1 MHLHEQDFLMRQ
13 IQILTQ
19 LLQQIIFK
27 KNQNRYEEA
36 VEEIQ
41 NALTKL
47 TKNHPKAF
55 HQLDFEET
63 LELFTDDNTYQS
75 ELALAVADL
84 LVEQGKLLHEESFER
99 SQKSMGQ
106 ALILY
111 KRSLQD
117 SNASVPLDINRK
129 IDNLGDKV
137 LANHLER
144 INNILN

>member
-1 MHLHEQDFLMRQ
+1 MPLHEQDFLMRQ

-27 KNQNRYEEA
+27 KNQNQYQEA

-41 NALTKL
+41 NALKKL
-47 TKNHPKAF
+47 TKDHPKSF

-63 LELFTDDNTYQS
+63 LDLFINGDTFES
-75 ELALAVADL
+75 ELAIAIADL
-84 LVEQGKLLHEESFER
+84 LVEEGKLLYEESFKR
-99 SQKSMGQ
+99 SQKSMAQ

-111 KRSLQD
+111 RKSLQIPD
-117 SNASVPLDINRK
+117 ASVPLDIENK
-129 IDNLGDKV
+129 IDHLEKKV

-144 INNILN
+144 INNILK

>member
-1 MHLHEQDFLMRQ
+1 MRQ
-13 IQILTQ
+13 IQFLTQ

-27 KNQNRYEEA
+27 KNQDKYQEA
-36 VEEIQ
+36 IEEIQ

-47 TKNHPKAF
+47 TKDHPKAF

-63 LELFTDDNTYQS
+63 LELFTKDKTFES

-84 LVEQGKLLHEESFER
+84 LVEQGKLLYDESFKR

-111 KRSLQD
+111 KRSLKNP
-117 SNASVPLDINRK
+117 NASVPLDIEHK
-129 IDNLGDKV
+129 IKNLEKKV
-137 LANHLER
+137 SANHLEQ

>member
-1 MHLHEQDFLMRQ
+1 MHLHQQDFLMRQ
-13 IQILTQ
+13 IQFLTQ

-27 KNQNRYEEA
+27 KNQNKYQEA
-36 VEEIQ
+36 VEEIH
-41 NALTKL
+41 NALKKL
-47 TKNHPKAF
+47 TKDHPETF

-63 LELFTDDNTYQS
+63 LELFTRDNTFES

-84 LVEQGKLLHEESFER
+84 LVEQGKLLYDESFKR

-111 KRSLQD
+111 KRSLQNP
-117 SNASVPLDINRK
+117 NASVPLNIEHKIN
-129 IDNLGDKV
+129 NLEKKV
-137 LANHLER
+137 LANHLEQ

>member
-1 MHLHEQDFLMRQ
+1 MHLQEQDFLMRQ

-27 KNQNRYEEA
+27 KNQNQYQEA

-47 TKNHPKAF
+47 TKDHPKAF

-63 LELFTDDNTYQS
+63 LELFTHNDTFES
-75 ELALAVADL
+75 ELAVAVADL
-84 LVEQGKLLHEESFER
+84 LVEQGKLLYEESFKR

-111 KRSLQD
+111 KKSLQIPD
-117 SNASVPLDINRK
+117 ASVPLDIKNK
-129 IDNLGDKV
+129 IHHLENKV
-137 LANHLER
+137 LADHLEQ
-144 INNILN
+144 INSIFN

>member
-1 MHLHEQDFLMRQ
+1 MHRHEQDFLMRQ
-13 IQILTQ
+13 IQYLTQ

-27 KNQNRYEEA
+27 KNQNQHQEA

-47 TKNHPKAF
+47 TKDHPKNF
-55 HQLDFEET
+55 QQLTFEET
-63 LELFTDDNTYQS
+63 LALFTKDDTFES
-75 ELALAVADL
+75 ELAIAVADL
-84 LVEQGKLLHEESFER
+84 LVEQGDMLYEESFKR
-99 SQKSMGQ
+99 SQQSMGQ

-117 SNASVPLDINRK
+117 PQASVPLDIEDK
-129 IDNLGDKV
+129 INHLKKNV
-137 LANHLER
+137 LANHLEQ

>member
-13 IQILTQ
+13 IQLLTQ

-27 KNQNRYEEA
+27 KNSNQYHEA

-47 TKNHPKAF
+47 TKDHPKAF
-55 HQLDFEET
+55 HQLNFEET
-63 LELFTDDNTYQS
+63 LELFSHNDTFES

-84 LVEQGKLLHEESFER
+84 LVEEGELLYETSFER
-99 SQKSMGQ
+99 SQKSMAQ

-111 KRSLQD
+111 KKSLQAP
-117 SNASVPLDINRK
+117 NASVPLDISSK
-129 IDNLGDKV
+129 IDNLEKKV
-137 LANHLER
+137 TEKKLEQ
-144 INNILN
+144 INSTLN

>member
-1 MHLHEQDFLMRQ
+1 MRQ

-27 KNQNRYEEA
+27 KNQNQYQEA

-41 NALTKL
+41 NALKKL
-47 TKNHPKAF
+47 TKDHPKSF

-63 LELFTDDNTYQS
+63 LDLFINGDTFES
-75 ELALAVADL
+75 ELAIAIADL
-84 LVEQGKLLHEESFER
+84 LVEEGKLLYEESFKR
-99 SQKSMGQ
+99 SQKSMAQ

-111 KRSLQD
+111 RKSLQIPD
-117 SNASVPLDINRK
+117 ASVPLDIENK
-129 IDNLGDKV
+129 IDHLEKKV

>member
-27 KNQNRYEEA
+27 KNQNKYEEA
-36 VEEIQ
+36 IEEIQ

-47 TKNHPKAF
+47 TKDHPKTF

-84 LVEQGKLLHEESFER
+84 LIEQGKLLHKESFER

-117 SNASVPLDINRK
+117 SNASVPLDINHK
-129 IDNLGDKV
+129 IDNLEDKV
-137 LANHLER
+137 LVNHLKR

>member
-1 MHLHEQDFLMRQ
+1 MPLHEKDFLMRQ

-27 KNQNRYEEA
+27 KNKNQHQEA

-47 TKNHPKAF
+47 TKDHPKSF
-55 HQLDFEET
+55 QQLDFDET
-63 LELFTDDNTYQS
+63 LELFIHNDSFES
-75 ELALAVADL
+75 ELAIAVADL
-84 LVEQGKLLHEESFER
+84 LVEHGKLLYEDSFKR

-111 KRSLQD
+111 KKSLQITD
-117 SNASVPLDINRK
+117 ASIPLDIESK
-129 IDNLGDKV
+129 INHLENKV
-137 LANHLER
+137 LADHLEQ
-144 INNILN
+144 INIILN

>member
-1 MHLHEQDFLMRQ
+1 MHRHEQDFLMRQ
-13 IQILTQ
+13 IQYLTQ

-27 KNQNRYEEA
+27 KNQNQYQEA

-47 TKNHPKAF
+47 TKDHPKNF
-55 HQLDFEET
+55 QQLTFEET
-63 LELFTDDNTYQS
+63 VNFFMQDSRFES

-84 LVEQGKLLHEESFER
+84 LVEHSKMLNEESFKR
-99 SQKSMGQ
+99 SQKSIGQ

-117 SNASVPLDINRK
+117 PQASVPLNIDHKIN
-129 IDNLGDKV
+129 NLEKDVGSK
-137 LANHLER
+137 HLKQ
-144 INNILN
+144 IHNILN

>member
-1 MHLHEQDFLMRQ
+1 MPLHEKDFLMRQ

-27 KNQNRYEEA
+27 KNQNQYQEA

-47 TKNHPKAF
+47 TKDHPKAF

-63 LELFTDDNTYQS
+63 LDLFIHNDSFES
-75 ELALAVADL
+75 ELAIAVADL
-84 LVEQGKLLHEESFER
+84 LVEKGKLLYDESFKR

-106 ALILY
+106 ALIIY
-111 KRSLQD
+111 KKSLQTPD
-117 SNASVPLDINRK
+117 ASVPLDIEKK
-129 IDNLGDKV
+129 INHLEKKV
-137 LANHLER
+137 LADHLER
-144 INNILN
+144 INIIIN

>member
-13 IQILTQ
+13 IQMLTQ

-27 KNQNRYEEA
+27 KNQNQYQEA
-36 VEEIQ
+36 VQEIQ
-41 NALTKL
+41 NALSKL
-47 TKNHPKAF
+47 TKDHPKSF

-63 LELFTDDNTYQS
+63 LELFTHEETFES
-75 ELALAVADL
+75 ELAIAVADL
-84 LVEQGKLLHEESFER
+84 LVEEGKLLYEESFKR

-111 KRSLQD
+111 KKSLQTPD
-117 SNASVPLDINRK
+117 ASVPLDIQNK
-129 IDNLGDKV
+129 IHHLEKKV

-144 INNILN
+144 INSILN

>member
-13 IQILTQ
+13 IQLLTQ

-27 KNQNRYEEA
+27 KNSNQYQEA

-47 TKNHPKAF
+47 TKDHPKAF
-55 HQLDFEET
+55 HQLNFEET
-63 LELFTDDNTYQS
+63 LELFSHNETFES

-84 LVEQGKLLHEESFER
+84 LVEEGELLHEKSFER
-99 SQKSMGQ
+99 SQKSMAQ

-111 KRSLQD
+111 KKSLQAP
-117 SNASVPLDINRK
+117 NASVPLDISSK
-129 IDNLGDKV
+129 IDNLEKKV
-137 LANHLER
+137 TEKKLEQ
-144 INNILN
+144 INSTLN

>member
-27 KNQNRYEEA
+27 KNQNQYEEA

-47 TKNHPKAF
+47 TKDHPKAF

-63 LELFTDDNTYQS
+63 VELFTDDNTYES

-84 LVEQGKLLHEESFER
+84 LVEQGKLLYEESFKR

-111 KRSLQD
+111 KKSLQSPD
-117 SNASVPLDINRK
+117 ASIPLDINHK
-129 IDNLGDKV
+129 IDNLEDKV

-144 INNILN
+144 INSILN

>member
-13 IQILTQ
+13 IQLLTQ

-27 KNQNRYEEA
+27 KNSNQYQEA

-47 TKNHPKAF
+47 TKDHPKAF
-55 HQLDFEET
+55 HQLNFEET
-63 LELFTDDNTYQS
+63 LKLFSHNETFES

-84 LVEQGKLLHEESFER
+84 LIEEGELLHEKSFER
-99 SQKSMGQ
+99 SQKSMAQ

-111 KRSLQD
+111 KKSLQAP
-117 SNASVPLDINRK
+117 NASVPLDISSK
-129 IDNLGDKV
+129 IDNLEKKV
-137 LANHLER
+137 TEKKLEQ
-144 INNILN
+144 INSTLN

>member
-1 MHLHEQDFLMRQ
+1 MPLHEQDFLMRQ

-27 KNQNRYEEA
+27 KNQNQYQEA

-41 NALTKL
+41 NALKKL
-47 TKNHPKAF
+47 TKDHPKSF

-63 LELFTDDNTYQS
+63 LDLFINGDTFES
-75 ELALAVADL
+75 ELAIAIADL
-84 LVEQGKLLHEESFER
+84 LVEEGKLLYEESFKR
-99 SQKSMGQ
+99 SQKSMAQ

-111 KRSLQD
+111 RKSLQIPD
-117 SNASVPLDINRK
+117 ASVPLDIENK
-129 IDNLGDKV
+129 IDHLEKKV